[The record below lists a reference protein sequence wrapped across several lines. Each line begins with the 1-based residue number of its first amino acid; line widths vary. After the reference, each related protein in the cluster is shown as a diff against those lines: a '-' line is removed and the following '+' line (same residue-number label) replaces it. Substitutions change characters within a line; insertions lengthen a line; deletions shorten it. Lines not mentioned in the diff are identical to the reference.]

1 MNIILSGV
9 NEICIFTNIILSVRN
24 EYCIFINI
32 IISGTTEIWI
42 FANILHSGATETW
55 IFMNILSSVGAD
67 RYKTLFF
74 ALKTPYFGCKSFI
87 EGLEESLFNCFLRL
101 EASFFQKNNTFTPC
115 FGLKTPLT
123 DNKNGGNT
131 HDEDRSIC
139 HG

>member
-1 MNIILSGV
+1 
-9 NEICIFTNIILSVRN
+9 
-24 EYCIFINI
+24 
-32 IISGTTEIWI
+32 
-42 FANILHSGATETW
+42 
-55 IFMNILSSVGAD
+55 MNILSSVGAN

-74 ALKTPYFGCKSFI
+74 ALKTPNFGCKSFI
-87 EGLEESLFNCFLRL
+87 EGSEESLFNCFLLL
-101 EASFFQKNNTFTPC
+101 EASFFQKNNTFTTC

>member
-1 MNIILSGV
+1 
-9 NEICIFTNIILSVRN
+9 
-24 EYCIFINI
+24 
-32 IISGTTEIWI
+32 
-42 FANILHSGATETW
+42 
-55 IFMNILSSVGAD
+55 MNILSSVGAD
-67 RYKTLFF
+67 RYKTYFF
-74 ALKTPYFGCKSFI
+74 ALKTPRFDRKSPS
-87 EGLEESLFNCFLRL
+87 EGSEESLFNCFLCL